1 MTSIFDQYSHLNID
15 DIIVEHPSFLK
26 IMEDGIVT
34 EEEIQEQSERVTSLL
49 HKFEETATEEQ
60 IELMREILAELC
72 VLVAINNKTE

>member
-26 IMEDGIVT
+26 IMEDGVVT

>member
-1 MTSIFDQYSHLNID
+1 MTSIFDQYNHLNID

-26 IMEDGIVT
+26 IMEDGVVT